1 MPKVLQNRNALAPL
15 PRNLNAPRE
24 HVALPENLNALRRFN
39 GDGGGG
45 GVPVAPGVVYNP
57 NDSFDR
63 SLVQS
68 NPLARQM
75 LAGKTAAMDWMAAM
89 TYAAQGNFPMAA
101 AETTAMW
108 QAWAGVVNPF
118 AY

>member
-1 MPKVLQNRNALAPL
+1 MPKVLENRNALPVA
-15 PRNLNAPRE
+15 PRNLNAPRA
-24 HVALPENLNALRRFN
+24 VALPRNLNA
-39 GDGGGG
+39 GGGGGG

-57 NDSFDR
+57 VDAFDR

-75 LAGKTAAMDWMAAM
+75 LAGKTAMMDYMAAM
-89 TYAAQGNFPMAA
+89 AFAAQGNFPMAA

-108 QAWAGVVNPF
+108 QAWSGAVNPF
-118 AY
+118 F